1 MTNYSPSGILVLNM
15 GLPLSN
21 QQREVWQRGPVDGI
35 PALLQ
40 PVAHAILQVGEDA
53 SKYCA
58 SLSDER
64 LWLKP
69 DGLASAGFHL
79 QHIAGVLDRLFTYAA
94 GKTLTDLQL
103 TYLKNEANPGG
114 EAIAKEQLLE
124 ALQEKIQEVLH
135 VLKQTD
141 ETTLLEKRYLGR
153 EKLPTTKLGL
163 MFHAAEHVQRHVG
176 QLLVTVRW
184 VSAE

>member
-1 MTNYSPSGILVLNM
+1 MDKK
-15 GLPLSN
+15 LSN
-21 QQREVWQRGPVDGI
+21 QEREVWQRGPVEGI

-53 SKYCA
+53 SNYCA
-58 SLSDER
+58 SLSDKR

-94 GKTLTDLQL
+94 GETLTELQL

-114 EAIAKEQLLE
+114 EAIAKEQLLD
-124 ALQEKIQEVLH
+124 ALREKIHEVLQ
-135 VLKQTD
+135 VLKETD
-141 ETTLLEKRYLGR
+141 ETTLLDKRYLGR

-163 MFHAAEHVQRHVG
+163 MFHAAEHAQRHMG